1 MTLYFSLTFSFHSS
15 TERNR
20 FKGTEQQLM
29 HQKVEIEEQV
39 ESLEQE
45 PGDLETRI

>member
-1 MTLYFSLTFSFHSS
+1 MQLS

-20 FKGTEQQLM
+20 FRGTEQQLM